1 MAEGDAPPVVDLRKD
16 LIAVLPRLRRFCFAL
31 TGNRDDAD
39 DLCQAAIERALSK
52 ASLFRAGTR
61 LDSWMYRIA
70 QNLNIDA
77 ARKRATRGHEVPV
90 ETAVGVIG
98 EDGSRKA
105 EIRSDI
111 ERVRAAM
118 AKLPDEQRA
127 VLACVALDGMSY
139 KEAANAL
146 DIPMGTVMSR
156 LARARV
162 ALDRALH
169 GGQE

>member
-1 MAEGDAPPVVDLRKD
+1 MAEGDAPSVVDLRND
-16 LIAVLPRLRRFCFAL
+16 LVAVLPRLRRFCFAL

-52 ASLFRAGTR
+52 AALFREGTR

-90 ETAVGVIG
+90 EDALHLVGN
-98 EDGSRKA
+98 DGAR
-105 EIRSDI
+105 ETEVRSDI
-111 ERVRAAM
+111 ECVREAM
-118 AKLPDEQRA
+118 KNLPDEQRA

-139 KEAANAL
+139 KETAAAL

-169 GGQE
+169 GGME